1 MKIKVVPVLD
11 IMKGLV
17 VHAIAG
23 IREKYKPLTNSVLVN
38 TSNPYALL
46 EKLANMGFDEVYIAD
61 IDSILGI
68 GENSN
73 IIDKALSLGFK
84 VLADVGVKGLL
95 MKDSEKL
102 TIVIGTEYL
111 EKPGDLAKLRERYI
125 SLDTFYGEVKFG
137 REHYSIHEVLNVMK
151 NVEYK
156 GIIILFLNAV
166 GTLKGPDIGVAKI
179 IAENCLSREVAVGGG
194 IRGLGDLKNLCKI
207 GVNKALVATSLH
219 KGVITKPYYYF

>member
-102 TIVIGTEYL
+102 TMVIGTEYL
-111 EKPGDLAKLRERYI
+111 EKPRDLAELRERYI
-125 SLDTFYGEVKFG
+125 SLDTFYGKVKF
-137 REHYSIHEVLNVMK
+137 RRKYCSVHDVLNVIK
-151 NVEYK
+151 NIEYK

-166 GTLKGPDIGVAKI
+166 GTLKGPDIGLAKI
-179 IAENCLSREVAVGGG
+179 VVENCLSREVAVGGG
-194 IRGLGDLKNLCKI
+194 IRGLEDLKNLCRV

-219 KGVITKPYYYF
+219 KGIVTKPYYYF